1 MRVLITG
8 KNSFVGNHVGAYL
21 KEKIF
26 AIDYISLR
34 DDEWINHDFSQY
46 QVLIHVAGIAHVS
59 YKSKDKDLY
68 ERVNLQLTKKVA
80 LKAKNEGVKQFVFL
94 SSMIVYSPK
103 ENRIMPNTLP
113 DPKGPYA
120 MSKLNAEISLNELNS
135 KDFKV
140 IILRPSVIYGPGSK
154 GNIPKLIKLVKKFP
168 LFPKVKNQR
177 SFLYVGNLAEAI
189 YRVIS
194 KETSGTYHLA
204 DKTVISTTE
213 LVDAIGRQLN
223 KKIHYTK
230 LLNPLIKILK
240 PKLITIQKLFGDFYY
255 ESSLI
260 QHSFEYH
267 KYGFEEA
274 IKLTINGESHG

>member
-8 KNSFVGNHVGAYL
+8 KNSFLGNKVGSYL
-21 KEKIF
+21 EEKSF
-26 AIDYISLR
+26 FVDYISLK
-34 DDEWINHDFSQY
+34 DDSWVNQDFSIY

-59 YKSKDKDLY
+59 YKNENKDLY
-68 ERVNLQLTKKVA
+68 DEVNHQLTEKVA
-80 LKAKNEGVKQFVFL
+80 LKAKKEGINQFVFL
-94 SSMIVYSPK
+94 SSMIVYSPYEK
-103 ENRIMPNTLP
+103 RINNDTPP
-113 DPKGPYA
+113 SPKGPYA
-120 MSKLNAEISLNELNS
+120 TSKLNAELALNELKS
-135 KDFKV
+135 DDFKV
-140 IILRPSVIYGPGSK
+140 VILRPSVIYGPGSK

-168 LFPKVKNQR
+168 LFPKFKNQR

-189 YRVIS
+189 YMVIS
-194 KETSGTYHLA
+194 KEKSGTYHLA
-204 DKTVISTTE
+204 DKTAISTTE
-213 LVDAIGRQLN
+213 LVDAISRQLN

-267 KYGFEEA
+267 RYGFEEA